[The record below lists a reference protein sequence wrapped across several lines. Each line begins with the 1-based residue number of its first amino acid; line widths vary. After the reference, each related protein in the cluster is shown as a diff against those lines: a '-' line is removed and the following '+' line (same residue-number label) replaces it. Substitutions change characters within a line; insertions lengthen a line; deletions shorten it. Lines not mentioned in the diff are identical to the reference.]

1 MDHKEIRQK
10 RKGESV
16 ASGIV
21 AAISLHVALIV
32 TLLVS
37 GLKYLDPPP
46 PEESFV
52 IDFSAEPVLEKP
64 RPQRVAQSRPQAVNP
79 DRSRPDELVQS
90 SQAQL
95 QGTKP
100 NMAQEATVGDKGDV
114 EVNEPKRETPIDN
127 NSLFHAANNHSDK
140 DTLAPQTSNKVED
153 KLRGGHPLG
162 NTKYGKVDGDPNGVR
177 GRHITNGDLPLP
189 DYPVQESGIVIV
201 SVKVNQYGKV
211 VEAKAGAPGTT
222 TTNSQLW
229 AAARSAAIKTT
240 FNQAA
245 DAPVIQEGTITYKFN
260 LK

>member
-1 MDHKEIRQK
+1 MDHKDIRHL

-16 ASGIV
+16 ASGLI
-21 AAISLHVALIV
+21 AAILIHSALII

-46 PEESFV
+46 PEETFV
-52 IDFSAEPVLEKP
+52 IDFSAEPQPAPVRPPKVAQT
-64 RPQRVAQSRPQAVNP
+64 RPQSVKP
-79 DRSRPDELVQS
+79 DRSRQDELVQS
-90 SQAQL
+90 SQAQH

-100 NMAQEATVGDKGDV
+100 NLAQEATVGDQGDV
-114 EVNEPKRETPIDN
+114 EVNEPQREKPIDN
-127 NSLFHAANNHSDK
+127 RALFHAANNNSDK

-153 KLRGGHPLG
+153 KLREGHPLG
-162 NTKYGKVDGDPNGVR
+162 NTKYGKVDGDPNGVK

-189 DYPVQESGIVIV
+189 EYPVQESGIVVV

-229 AAARSAAIKTT
+229 AAARTAAKKTV

-245 DAPVIQEGTITYKFN
+245 DAPVIQEGTITYVFN